1 MPEKR
6 KERFNRLLKYAG
18 NMITIASVIII
29 ASKMYSSRMSLE
41 IIFSKQ
47 NISFFAVV
55 LSIYVVLVLIGGIPW
70 LNFLN
75 SLASCNIHYSE
86 AIFIYVKSNILKY
99 IPGNI
104 FQYVGRNELAIT
116 QNVNHWI
123 VALSTVA
130 DVVCY
135 VFSGLLLSFFLVGN
149 KLIAWLHQQEI
160 YFFNQTIFFVCI
172 LSAIGVFLIS
182 YYVFRRKKDYLFK
195 IAAKIMER
203 KFLIRLLFNII
214 FYMISGMTLAGLYIA
229 TFSSISGKSYTL
241 SEIIIYAGM
250 MQMAHVIGFITPGSP
265 GGVGVREA
273 ISLYLLK
280 GMINETVILSGIV
293 IMRISSIIG
302 DFIAYAAL
310 LIFLRMKREW
320 KKL

>member
-1 MPEKR
+1 
-6 KERFNRLLKYAG
+6 
-18 NMITIASVIII
+18 
-29 ASKMYSSRMSLE
+29 
-41 IIFSKQ
+41 
-47 NISFFAVV
+47 
-55 LSIYVVLVLIGGIPW
+55 
-70 LNFLN
+70 
-75 SLASCNIHYSE
+75 
-86 AIFIYVKSNILKY
+86 
-99 IPGNI
+99 
-104 FQYVGRNELAIT
+104 
-116 QNVNHWI
+116 
-123 VALSTVA
+123 
-130 DVVCY
+130 
-135 VFSGLLLSFFLVGN
+135 
-149 KLIAWLHQQEI
+149 
-160 YFFNQTIFFVCI
+160 
-172 LSAIGVFLIS
+172 
-182 YYVFRRKKDYLFK
+182 
-195 IAAKIMER
+195 MER